1 MQRILVTGSEG
12 TLGKKL
18 CEELT
23 ERGYDVYGADLQHTH
38 DPKYTRCDVAEQRQ
52 VQRLFNTVDPEFVYH
67 LAAEFG
73 RVNGEHY
80 YEQLWRSNQIGTSNV
95 IRACVESGARMILAG
110 SSEAYGDSGEAF
122 LREDYL
128 DTHAPLFHNQYALS
142 KWVQERQV
150 FIAAQNDKLRAVV
163 LRFFNA
169 YGPGEY
175 YSSYRSVVC
184 LFCYR
189 LLHGLPIT
197 IYQNGH
203 RDFMYVGDWANT
215 VANIVERFDS
225 LPTGTHASGVPVYNV
240 GGDEYRSIV
249 DMAKVVIRTLESLG
263 LDTENTKITYLD
275 TEAHNVINKRPSL
288 KIVERDLGHKP
299 VVNLEEGILR
309 TIQWMREIY
318 KVPATVLRNR
328 ATELSS
334 VGRP

>member
-1 MQRILVTGSEG
+1 MARVLVTGSEG

-23 ERGYDVYGADLQHTH
+23 ERGHEVYGADLQHTH
-38 DPKYTRCDVAEQRQ
+38 DPKYVRCDVAEQRQ
-52 VQRLFNTVDPEFVYH
+52 VQRLFDAVGPDFVYH

-80 YEQLWRSNQIGTSNV
+80 YEQLWRTNQIGTSNV
-95 IRACVESGARMILAG
+95 IKASLEFGAKVILAG

-150 FIAAQNDKLRAVV
+150 FIAAQNDGLKAVV

-203 RDFMYVGDWANT
+203 RDFMYVDDWART
-215 VANIVERFDS
+215 VANIVERFDG
-225 LPTGTHASGVPVYNV
+225 LPRGTHPSRVPVYNI
-240 GGDEYRSIV
+240 GGNEYRSIV
-249 DMAKVVIRTLESLG
+249 DMAKVVMKTIESLG
-263 LDTENTKITYLD
+263 LDAEKPKITYLD
-275 TEAHNVINKRPSL
+275 TEAHNVVNKRPSL
-288 KIVERDLGHKP
+288 TIVERDLDHKP
-299 VVNLEEGILR
+299 TVNLEEGILR
-309 TIQWMREIY
+309 TIQWMRETY
-318 KVPATVLRNR
+318 KVPAPAL
-328 ATELSS
+328 AK
-334 VGRP
+334 